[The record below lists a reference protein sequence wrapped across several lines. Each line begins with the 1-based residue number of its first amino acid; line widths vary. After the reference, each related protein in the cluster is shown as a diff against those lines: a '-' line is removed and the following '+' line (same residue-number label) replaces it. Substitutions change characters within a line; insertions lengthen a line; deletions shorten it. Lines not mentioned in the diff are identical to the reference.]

1 MTHLGPSE
9 LPRSPSS
16 RRSALRV
23 RRKTLHRAGPMQDQ
37 AVIGHASERISNNRV
52 AGSNSMTTVYE
63 EVRVSKLQDHKP

>member
-1 MTHLGPSE
+1 
-9 LPRSPSS
+9 
-16 RRSALRV
+16 
-23 RRKTLHRAGPMQDQ
+23 MQDQ